1 MQRIEFEKMLGLV
14 GLPDRLRSVQRN
26 SCLLFG
32 IIVLI
37 ACTHEPWRLT
47 YLQSAQGIATK
58 DDVLTKLGPPDLVA
72 KKDVGGEVWKYQFR
86 RLPSVPTPPPAAP
99 SYSSD
104 PAVGAYQRGF
114 DSGWRQTA
122 ARQAQG
128 ACAQYILEFTQEGVL
143 KTWQRTD
150 C

>member
-1 MQRIEFEKMLGLV
+1 MLKLGSLR
-14 GLPDRLRSVQRN
+14 DKLRSVRHPGWFL
-26 SCLLFG
+26 CG
-32 IIVLI
+32 IIVLA
-37 ACTHEPWRLT
+37 ACASEPWRIT

-58 DDVLTKLGPPDLVA
+58 DEVLTKLGPPDLVA
-72 KKDVGGEVWKYQFR
+72 KKDAGGEVWKYQFR

-104 PAVGAYQRGF
+104 PAVGAFQRGF

-128 ACAQYILEFTQEGVL
+128 TCAQYIVEFTQEGVL
-143 KTWQRTD
+143 KAWQRTD